1 MKTYEMLDPPRT
13 ALLLGLLVG
22 LGIAL
27 QPVFFLLAFVIALA
41 LLPVWFYTG
50 AGRGAHSAE
59 S

>member
-27 QPVFFLLAFVIALA
+27 HPGFFLLAFVIALG

-50 AGRGAHSAE
+50 AGRGAH
-59 S
+59 